1 MRKIIARIRR
11 HLTMDTVMEVTVIE
25 DMESLIPARRLRRPV
40 RYVLYK
46 GRRRRK
52 SRQEDSLMQDDQV
65 NEAKN

>member
-25 DMESLIPARRLRRPV
+25 DMESLIPARLLRRPC
-40 RYVLYK
+40 RAMLYK
-46 GRRRRK
+46 GVRRRK

-65 NEAKN
+65 NEAKK